1 MNEFWNSWSHLSN
14 QPESE
19 PARIQVR
26 EKSDV
31 LSSRFRGMH
40 SQLTGLRNE
49 INGRLLA
56 NINRVNELGRKVAEL
71 NRQINSY
78 ETGERVANDMRD
90 ARNKAIEELSDLV
103 DVNSFEDPN
112 GRTTVIIGR
121 D

>member
-1 MNEFWNSWSHLSN
+1 MFKTRGEFLQKIEIIFSEIEGNGLHQAMNEFWNSWSHLSN

-31 LSSRFRGMH
+31 LVSRFRGMH

-56 NINRVNELGRKVAEL
+56 NITRVNELGKKVAEL
-71 NRQINSY
+71 NRQINS
-78 ETGERVANDMRD
+78 
-90 ARNKAIEELSDLV
+90 
-103 DVNSFEDPN
+103 
-112 GRTTVIIGR
+112 
-121 D
+121 